1 MEVEGYKKGREKKKD
16 ILYSRMDQ
24 SMIDQIMEI
33 RTKTGISTSE
43 IIREGVRRLLKDVAA
58 KGSFNIEI

>member
-1 MEVEGYKKGREKKKD
+1 MAVEGYKIAKEKKKD

-24 SMIDQIMEI
+24 SMIDQITDI

-43 IIREGVRRLLKDVAA
+43 IIRGGVRRLLKDVAA